1 MTLERVPPGAL
12 AALAWAR
19 ARVGIGEDPPGSRR
33 GPEIDAWQRACGLV
47 GHAWCGAFAAAAL
60 RAGGLDPPAAIVWTP
75 HLLAWARAG
84 EHGFALAT
92 WEARAPGD
100 LVLFRFG
107 DEREVDH
114 VGLLD
119 LDLRHTIEGNTTV
132 DGRGHEAAGGVVAR
146 RDRGGEGV
154 VALARPAW
162 PPR

>member
-1 MTLERVPPGAL
+1 MPASVV
-12 AALAWAR
+12 AALDWAQ
-19 ARVGIGEDPPGSRR
+19 ARVGVREQPPGSRR
-33 GPEIDAWQRACGLV
+33 GPEIDEWQLACGLV

-60 RAGGLDPPAAIVWTP
+60 RAGGLEPPAAIVWTP
-75 HLLAWARAG
+75 HLLDWARAG
-84 EHGFALAT
+84 ERGFSLAT
-92 WEARAPGD
+92 WAERAAGD

-146 RDRGGEGV
+146 RDRGGDRV

-162 PPR
+162 PPWP